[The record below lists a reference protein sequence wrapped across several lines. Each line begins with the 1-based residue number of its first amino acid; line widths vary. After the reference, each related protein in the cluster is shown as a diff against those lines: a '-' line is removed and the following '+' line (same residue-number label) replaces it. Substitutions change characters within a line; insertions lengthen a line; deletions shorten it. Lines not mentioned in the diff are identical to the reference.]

1 MAGGFV
7 LTHCERLGTERATP
21 WGNAVPLGLTG
32 YCLACLLFGLT
43 NLGFVESK
51 NIAFLSI
58 ACIAIAIVLFTGGL
72 ITLRNGNTLDGCMLA
87 AFGMLFVFGPA
98 LETWAAAVGLIEL
111 PLVVLGAWNL
121 LLAAFMTIWGIPLS
135 RAPIFAFAISPI
147 MIVALTLMGLS
158 MILESSTLSTIAGW
172 VFLIPGLGWGLYAMA
187 VNLSAVM
194 GIELPV
200 GSPLIKE
207 TEK

>member
-1 MAGGFV
+1 M
-7 LTHCERLGTERATP
+7 EEQRATP

-32 YCLACLLFGLT
+32 YCLACLLFGLI
-43 NLGFVESK
+43 NLGFVEPK

-98 LETWAAAVGLIEL
+98 LETWAAAVGHIEL

-121 LLAAFMTIWGIPLS
+121 LLAAFMAIWGIPLS

-147 MIVALTLMGLS
+147 MVVVLTLMGLS

-187 VNLSAVM
+187 VNLSAAM

-207 TEK
+207 TKK